1 MAKLVADCATKLD
14 LESHK
19 KLLSAT
25 QFDLEVLRTD
35 FDNSL
40 GVVNQLSNSQCSQSN
55 RISALESSVAG
66 KIDRSEVDHL
76 QGLVAKVLL
85 YDAFKTDT
93 IESLQQLHVFR
104 LSASARLGEH
114 DAHLVGVDEEV
125 RRLHESLALAATKRD
140 TKALALE
147 LQAQEDMIRLCS
159 SKDSVAKVTTC
170 YQHEVAAH
178 NYVGITLTGICICLC
193 TQVESSVARTQKHVA
208 HIDGQIR
215 SIEVQAGLIAGE
227 LETKASLAALRECVT
242 RRHYEQAV
250 AALGAELELKCTQ
263 TSVSALQNHLQVLTY
278 GGE

>member
-1 MAKLVADCATKLD
+1 MWFTTQSTVCNQFRISAGDLASSNFKQINYLAKLVSDCTTKLE

-35 FDNSL
+35 FNNSL
-40 GVVNQLSNSQCSQSN
+40 GVIDQLSNSQCSQSN

-93 IESLQQLHVFR
+93 TESLHQLHAFR
-104 LSASARLGEH
+104 LSASDRLGEH
-114 DAHLVGVDEEV
+114 DAHLEGVDEEV
-125 RRLHESLALAATKRD
+125 RRLHESLALTATKRD

-159 SKDSVAKVTTC
+159 SKDSVLKVATC
-170 YQHEVAAH
+170 
-178 NYVGITLTGICICLC
+178 
-193 TQVESSVARTQKHVA
+193 
-208 HIDGQIR
+208 
-215 SIEVQAGLIAGE
+215 
-227 LETKASLAALRECVT
+227 
-242 RRHYEQAV
+242 
-250 AALGAELELKCTQ
+250 
-263 TSVSALQNHLQVLTY
+263 
-278 GGE
+278 